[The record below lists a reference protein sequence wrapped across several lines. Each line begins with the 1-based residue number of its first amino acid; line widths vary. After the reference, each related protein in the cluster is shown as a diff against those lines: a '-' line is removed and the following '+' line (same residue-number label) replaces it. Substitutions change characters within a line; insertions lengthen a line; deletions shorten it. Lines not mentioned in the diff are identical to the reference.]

1 MEKIEFWKNFSL
13 GTELEISGAFIYN
26 ALKLI
31 NNIENFNY
39 SEDVFEI
46 LYNLS
51 VGIERIEKIAI
62 ILIEH
67 KDIDNQKEFEKK
79 IISHNHQ
86 ELLKRITK
94 NNSLQLNKPE
104 IEFITLLS
112 IFYKKNRYDRF
123 NLDTK
128 NQYDK
133 EKELFI
139 DFIKSRLNVEVDN
152 DSSYESFKNTQQIQS
167 FLSKIVGK
175 ISSEIFNVIECI
187 AREQNIYTYELRLDG
202 KAYNVFI
209 NKDYIFNY
217 ETILKKEFIISII
230 NNSNSNFIKFIKSIQ
245 PLCFDVQDENEMIS
259 NLLATNKS
267 NHYFD
272 ELDNLYE
279 NIINKN
285 DRFKKLELIGKTG
298 ISF

>member
-26 ALKLI
+26 GLKLI

-51 VGIERIEKIAI
+51 VGIERLEKIAI

-67 KDIDNQKEFEKK
+67 KDVDNQEEFEKK
-79 IISHNHQ
+79 LISHNHQ

-94 NNSLQLNKPE
+94 NNSIQLHKPE
-104 IEFITLLS
+104 LEFITLLS

-123 NLDTK
+123 NFDTT

-133 EKELFI
+133 EKVLFI
-139 DFIKSRLNVEVDN
+139 DFIKRKLNIEVDIDLLN
-152 DSSYESFKNTQQIQS
+152 KSLKNTPQIQS

-175 ISSEIFNVIECI
+175 ISSEIFNVIESI
-187 AREQNIYTYELRLDG
+187 ARKQNIYTYELRSDG
-202 KAYNVFI
+202 KAYQIFI

-217 ETILKKEFIISII
+217 ETILKKEYIISII

-245 PLCFDVQDENEMIS
+245 PLYFEVQDENEMIS
-259 NLLATNKS
+259 NLLATDKS

-279 NIINKN
+279 NIRNKN
-285 DRFKKLELIGKTG
+285 DRFKKLELIGKKG
-298 ISF
+298 MSF